1 MTYDIFSTTAPT
13 MLNTGRGTHFIK
25 FILSQASREMRE
37 PLVPMV
43 IPALATHLHEVSL
56 MYSDNKYYDICGQ
69 MGHLIGPSGIGKA
82 QLTHLLESIMRAKK
96 KTLPAYMIEGA
107 S

>member
-43 IPALATHLHEVSL
+43 IPALATHLPEASL
-56 MYSDNKYYDICGQ
+56 MSSDNTYYDICGQ
-69 MGHLIGPSGIGKA
+69 MGHLIGPSGFVKA
-82 QLTHLLESIMRAKK
+82 LQRHLLESIMRAKK
-96 KTLPAYMIEGA
+96 KTLPAYMIEG
-107 S
+107 SS